1 MRKLVFILIAIVLYS
16 CSQEDN
22 LTEDNITVDFTS
34 TPCDVFNR
42 PNALFPDNVIEIE
55 EGDDLSLIING
66 LNPASGVTLYFKSGV
81 HLVPTATLS
90 NGNLTPYSVLDF
102 RSFTKGVELVGDGIC
117 SEIRQVDANNACSVR
132 LIHIYDSEN
141 IKIHNLF
148 LNGNRDNLCVV
159 NPGEQGNNIRIRDSE
174 DILIRNIRSVNANGD
189 ALNIGCSDNIIV
201 ENSFFDSVNRN
212 TLTLGWNGDN
222 ADDYVITDLCISNNI
237 IIRNNTFSNAD
248 TQYIDFEHGDSY
260 KGVQII
266 NNDFLPR
273 SIFVSTDVNDQYA
286 IAFTNVEQHSSISN
300 VLALNSFHRNR
311 LTFISSENISV
322 RFNDSIGKTRILGNV
337 QNMIFRGNSFKIEPT
352 QFYADD
358 HIFNQGVLIRKINSS
373 EETEN
378 IQFNNNEFY
387 ISNFERGIEIRNAKN
402 IQVKNNNIVNVN
414 TVQKPNINTNV
425 LYGVRLMAEFNDEAS
440 AYIHGNTMTNWP
452 DDVITISANNSSA
465 ICTGSNCD

>member
-1 MRKLVFILIAIVLYS
+1 MRKFVFILITIVLYS

-22 LTEDNITVDFTS
+22 LTEENITVDFTS
-34 TPCDVFNR
+34 SACDFFIR
-42 PNALFPDNVIEIE
+42 SNALFPDNIIDIE
-55 EGDDLSLIING
+55 EGDDLLSIIGG
-66 LNPASGVTLYFKSGV
+66 LNPAEEVTLYFKSGV
-81 HLVPTATLS
+81 HLVPTIALA

-102 RSFTKGVELVGDGIC
+102 RNFAGIEIVGDGAC
-117 SEIRQVDANNACSVR
+117 SEIRQADSNDACSVR
-132 LIHIYDSEN
+132 LIHIKDSKN

-148 LNGNRDNLCVV
+148 LNGNRDNLCETL
-159 NPGEQGNNIRIRDSE
+159 PGEQGNNIRIRDSE
-174 DILIRNIRSVNANGD
+174 DILIRNISSLDANGD

-212 TLTLGWNGDN
+212 TLTLGWNGDD
-222 ADDYVITDLCISNNI
+222 ADGIPDLCVSNNI

-273 SIFVSTDVNDQYA
+273 SIFVPTDVNDVNDQYA
-286 IAFTNVEQHSSISN
+286 IAFTNVEQHNSVSN
-300 VLALNSFHRNR
+300 VLALNTFHGNR
-311 LTFISSENISV
+311 LTFISSENISI

-358 HIFNQGVLIRKINSS
+358 HIFNQGVLIRKINSLQ
-373 EETEN
+373 ETEN

-414 TVQKPNINTNV
+414 AVQKPNINTNV
-425 LYGVRLMAEFNDEAS
+425 LYGIRLMAEFNDEAS
-440 AYIHGNTMTNWP
+440 AYINGNTFTNWP
-452 DDVITISANNSSA
+452 DDYTGISTNNSL
-465 ICTGSNCD
+465 IDCTGNNCD